1 MNFLVNL
8 GSLAAVGP
16 VQGAVVSLPAHGL
29 VLGREPF
36 PAQQNG
42 WYTAAKWEFLP
53 KNGEK

>member
-42 WYTAAKWEFLP
+42 W
-53 KNGEK
+53 